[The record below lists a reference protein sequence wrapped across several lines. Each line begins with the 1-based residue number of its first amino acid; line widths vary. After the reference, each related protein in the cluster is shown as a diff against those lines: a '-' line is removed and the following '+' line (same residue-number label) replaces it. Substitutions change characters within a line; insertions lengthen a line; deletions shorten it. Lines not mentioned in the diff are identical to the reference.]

1 MQSLA
6 VLGRIASRAAPS
18 AQQRLSR
25 AMR

>member
-6 VLGRIASRAAPS
+6 VLGRIASRAALS